1 MTKLTADDILR
12 IWRAANR
19 KVDYQRTK
27 QEQEDALADLED
39 IMEAETEE
47 NFE

>member
-12 IWRAANR
+12 IWRDAKN
-19 KVDYQRTK
+19 KFNYQRTK

-39 IMEAETEE
+39 IMEAETEDD
-47 NFE
+47 FE